1 MLCTEVLVPRAGQP
15 PGWPATQQLRLPL
28 SRELQHSPSTRL
40 SKYISWA
47 QSHSSLLL
55 GRDRAEDKL
64 CRAAD
69 RQRDTLLP
77 LQLAAYARPGS
88 ALRLC
93 GCSGFPVPIFGD
105 TIRHCKGAKPNHF
118 LCELA

>member
-69 RQRDTLLP
+69 RQRHTAP
-77 LQLAAYARPGS
+77 PAACSLRTPWLSAPAVRMLWLSGS
-88 ALRLC
+88 HLWGHNQAL
-93 GCSGFPVPIFGD
+93 
-105 TIRHCKGAKPNHF
+105 
-118 LCELA
+118 